1 MLIRNI
7 GQLWCGEGELLG
19 GHGLR
24 VVEGRI
30 ADIVPERELRWSGE
44 AVIDAE
50 GGVVLPGWVDAHT
63 HLPHAGQIQGSFRD
77 RCAAL
82 EAIPEEALERAMR
95 RRIEWMAQSGTTALE
110 IKTAYA
116 SSVEGEA
123 KCLRVMRRLRA
134 SSPSILRVTLMDP
147 IGDSAGADFID
158 SIGYSAARAAGAQR
172 RKFHLGIEG
181 PITNLAEAL
190 AQNPI
195 SVEHLLHASDADIA
209 MLARSQA
216 VAVLLPAMPYYTRA
230 GLYAPARKLMEAG
243 VTVAL
248 GTDSN
253 PGDSPTDSMPFVIH
267 LACREMGV
275 RVEEAIRMATLH
287 AAQAIGIQ
295 DEVGSIE
302 IGKRAFLQI
311 LATDDYRD
319 IPAAMGSSLVLAT
332 LRGNHVDYRVRP
344 EL

>member
-1 MLIRNI
+1 LLIRNI
-7 GQLWCGEGELLG
+7 GQLWWGGGELRTG
-19 GHGLR
+19 VALR
-24 VVEGRI
+24 LREGRI
-30 ADIVPERELRWSGE
+30 TALLPEGDAAALREE
-44 AVIDAE
+44 TIDAE
-50 GGVVLPGWVDAHT
+50 GGVVLPGWVDPHT
-63 HLPHAGQIQGSFRD
+63 HLPHAGGIQGSYAD

-82 EAIPEEALERAMR
+82 EAISEYALERAMR
-95 RRIEWMAQSGTTALE
+95 RRMEWMAQSGTTALE
-110 IKTAYA
+110 MKTAYA
-116 SSVEGEA
+116 STAAGEA
-123 KCLRVMRRLRA
+123 KCLRVMKRLRE
-134 SSPSILRVTLMDP
+134 SSRSIVRVTLMDP
-147 IGDSAGADFID
+147 IGDCAGADFVD
-158 SIGYSAARAAGAQR
+158 SIGYSSARAMGLQR
-172 RKFHLGIEG
+172 RKFHLGIGG
-181 PITNLAEAL
+181 PIGDLPEAL
-190 AQNPI
+190 AQDPI

-209 MLARSQA
+209 LLARSPA

-230 GLYAPARKLMEAG
+230 GRYAPARRLIEAG

-275 RVEEAIRMATLH
+275 SVEEGIRMATIN
-287 AAQAIGIQ
+287 AAKAIGI
-295 DEVGSIE
+295 DNEVGSLE

-319 IPAAMGSSLVLAT
+319 IPATMGSSLVLAT

>member
-7 GQLWCGEGELLG
+7 GQLWCGAGEV
-19 GHGLR
+19 LR
-24 VVEGRI
+24 GYALRI
-30 ADIVPERELRWSGE
+30 ADERIAAIVPESESRLASDP
-44 AVIDAE
+44 VIDAE
-50 GGVVLPGWVDAHT
+50 GGVVLPGWVDPHT
-63 HLPHAGQIQGSFRD
+63 HLPHAGQIQGSFAD
-77 RCAAL
+77 RCTAL
-82 EAIPEEALERAMR
+82 EAIPEEVLERSMR
-95 RRIEWMAQSGTTALE
+95 RRIEWLAQSGTTALE

-116 SSVEGEA
+116 SSAEGEA
-123 KCLRVMRRLRA
+123 KCLRVMRRLRGA
-134 SSPSILRVTLMDP
+134 SPSLLRVTLMDP

-158 SIGYSAARAAGAQR
+158 SIGYTEARASSTQR
-172 RKFHLGIEG
+172 RKFHLGIDG

-190 AQNPI
+190 ARHPI
-195 SVEHLLHASDADIA
+195 SVEHLLYASDADIA
-209 MLARSQA
+209 MLAQSRA

-230 GLYAPARKLMEAG
+230 GRYAPARKLIEAG

-275 RVEEAIRMATLH
+275 SVEEAIRMATIH
-287 AAQAIGIQ
+287 AARAIGI
-295 DEVGSIE
+295 DSEVGSIE

-319 IPAAMGSSLVLAT
+319 VAATMGSSLVLAT
-332 LRGNHVDYRVRP
+332 LRGNHVDYRVRT
-344 EL
+344 EF